1 MKNIHALSDDELD
14 EAIKQCHR
22 ILKDGHIDELTFRRA
37 ENTIPMLSQERD
49 RRKNMSMMKGQ
60 AINQIVPPGAYVY
73 NKLITRDDVLACA
86 TEPLT
91 EQQIDSVIR
100 IVENNEYL
108 MQTINEC
115 IVDAIGDLPY
125 LNNETSSR
133 KSNT

>member
-1 MKNIHALSDDELD
+1 M
-14 EAIKQCHR
+14 
-22 ILKDGHIDELTFRRA
+22 
-37 ENTIPMLSQERD
+37 
-49 RRKNMSMMKGQ
+49 
-60 AINQIVPPGAYVY
+60 
-73 NKLITRDDVLACA
+73 ITREDVKACA

-115 IVDAIGDLPY
+115 IVDAIDILEYRTASSRSHKSLMNDLS
-125 LNNETSSR
+125 NETSSR

>member
-1 MKNIHALSDDELD
+1 M
-14 EAIKQCHR
+14 
-22 ILKDGHIDELTFRRA
+22 
-37 ENTIPMLSQERD
+37 
-49 RRKNMSMMKGQ
+49 
-60 AINQIVPPGAYVY
+60 
-73 NKLITRDDVLACA
+73 ITREDVKACA

-115 IVDAIGDLPY
+115 IVDAIDDLPY